1 VNSNKAIDTSVDTQ
15 YQILLV
21 EDDPNFGSVLKD
33 YLELNGFKVTLCR
46 DGVQGWSTYR
56 GKAFDLCIC
65 DVMMPLK
72 DGFTLAAEIKAYN
85 PEQHLIFL
93 TAKMLKQDM
102 LEGYK
107 TGADDYITKPFDSEL
122 LLYKINAILKRSRQS
137 QKTQF
142 PDSVQIGS
150 IEFRYPKRLIVF
162 EGNEQRLSPTESEL
176 LRLFCLH
183 RNEILP
189 REKALRSIWKED
201 SYFTA
206 RSMDV
211 YITKLRKY
219 LSVDK
224 SVEIENLP
232 KSGYILRIT

>member
-1 VNSNKAIDTSVDTQ
+1 MSTPE
-15 YQILLV
+15 YHILLV
-21 EDDPNFGSVLKD
+21 EDDLNFGSVLKD
-33 YLELNGFKVTLCR
+33 YLGLNGYKVTLCR

-56 GKAFDLCIC
+56 GNTFDLCVC

-72 DGFTLAAEIKAYN
+72 DGFTLASEIKAYN
-85 PEQHLIFL
+85 PDQSLIFL

-102 LEGYK
+102 LTGYQA
-107 TGADDYITKPFDSEL
+107 GADDYITKPFDSEL
-122 LLYKINAILKRSRQS
+122 LLYKINAILKRSRQKQAIS
-137 QKTQF
+137 F
-142 PDSVQIGS
+142 PESMLIGT
-150 IEFRYPKRLIVF
+150 IEFRYSKRLIVH
-162 EGNEQRLSPTESEL
+162 EGKEQRLSPTECEL
-176 LRLFCLH
+176 LKLFCIHL
-183 RNEILP
+183 NEILP

-232 KSGYILRIT
+232 KSGYILRIA